1 MEQSKFL
8 KQALKAIEKNKYVFE
23 ALEEYD
29 RTFEPIEKI
38 LERKSISKKNW
49 G

>member
-1 MEQSKFL
+1 MPPSKLL
-8 KQALKAIEKNKYVFE
+8 KYALKVIQKNKYVFE

-38 LERKSISKKNW
+38 LEKKKLQK
-49 G
+49 